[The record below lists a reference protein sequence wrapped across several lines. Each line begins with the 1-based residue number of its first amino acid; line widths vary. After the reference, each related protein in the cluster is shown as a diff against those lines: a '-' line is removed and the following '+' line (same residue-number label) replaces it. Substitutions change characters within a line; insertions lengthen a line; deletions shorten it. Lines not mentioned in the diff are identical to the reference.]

1 MVNVAASSTR
11 KSPDQTPAA
20 VLEVGHGF
28 LEFLQATVDGGHRV
42 QRAELGELH
51 RILPELIWNPFQD
64 MLTIYLHTYLYVY
77 TYIYVCIYICIHAH
91 VYIYLSSK
99 EKLHTQ

>member
-1 MVNVAASSTR
+1 MVNVAVSSTR
-11 KSPDQTPAA
+11 KSPDQTPAT

-28 LEFLQATVDGGHRV
+28 LEFLQAPVDGGHRV
-42 QRAELGELH
+42 QRAELGQLH

-77 TYIYVCIYICIHAH
+77 TYIYVCIYIYMYTCTCL
-91 VYIYLSSK
+91 YLS
-99 EKLHTQ
+99 LI